1 MNSITITLRM
11 PSMVVSQNART
22 GNSKTAALLKSQ
34 AVKAHRER
42 AKLLLCSILNRPPF
56 PITSPP
62 LGYSLAFYY
71 RTAMFRDEGNAEGS
85 CKAYIDGIADALRM
99 NDRHFRKLALTT
111 QQKDATQPPRVE
123 ITLYFNTEK
132 N

>member
-11 PSMVVSQNART
+11 PSMAVSQNART
-22 GNSKTAALLKSQ
+22 GNSKAAALHKAR

-42 AKLLLCSILNRPPF
+42 AKLLLMAILNRPPF

-71 RTAMFRDEGNAEGS
+71 RTTMFRDEGNAEGS

-99 NDRHFRKLALTT
+99 NDRHFRKMQLTT